1 MPRSRNPFVPSIIVG
16 SLALLAGA
24 LTIVAG
30 AEQQAA
36 PVQKPPAGATEQPRE
51 EGRKDIPLREFMRAK
66 LQSSN
71 KVLEGLVTDD
81 PGLVQKGAEELNAL
95 SNAEKWRVS
104 NDAMYR
110 QFSSEFRRITE
121 QLVEAGEKKN
131 MDQAALKWVDA
142 TMSCIEC
149 HRFVR
154 GIMIA
159 GDQPR
164 TARERR

>member
-1 MPRSRNPFVPSIIVG
+1 MPRSCPPPVWTVAAA
-16 SLALLAGA
+16 SLALMCGA
-24 LTIVAG
+24 VSLMFG
-30 AEQQAA
+30 ADEPGAAQKESPPAA
-36 PVQKPPAGATEQPRE
+36 PSQPK
-51 EGRKDIPLREFMRAK
+51 EGRTDIPLREFMRAK

-81 PGLVQKGAEELNAL
+81 PALVQKGAEELNTI
-95 SNAEKWRVS
+95 SSAERWRVS

-110 QFSSEFRRITE
+110 QFSGEFRRITQ
-121 QLVEAGEKKN
+121 QLADAGEKKN

-159 GDQPR
+159 DDAPR
-164 TARERR
+164 KS

>member
-1 MPRSRNPFVPSIIVG
+1 MAAG
-16 SLALLAGA
+16 SLALLLGA
-24 LTIVAG
+24 FSQALG
-30 AEQQAA
+30 ADEQPGATRKD
-36 PVQKPPAGATEQPRE
+36 PPPAAQSQPK
-51 EGRKDIPLREFMRAK
+51 EGRTDIPLREFMRAK

-71 KVLEGLVTDD
+71 KILEGLVTDD
-81 PGLVQKGAEELNAL
+81 PALVQKGAEELNAL
-95 SNAEKWRVS
+95 SNAERWRVS

-110 QFSSEFRRITE
+110 QFSGEFRRITQ
-121 QLVEAGEKKN
+121 QLIDAGEKKN

-159 GDQPR
+159 DDAPPATG
-164 TARERR
+164 ARQ

>member
-1 MPRSRNPFVPSIIVG
+1 MPRSFRPFVLSTAVSALVLLFG
-16 SLALLAGA
+16 ACSLVYGA
-24 LTIVAG
+24 DEPG
-30 AEQQAA
+30 AVRKD
-36 PVQKPPAGATEQPRE
+36 PPPAAQSQPK
-51 EGRKDIPLREFMRAK
+51 EGRTDIPLREFMRAK

-71 KVLEGLVTDD
+71 KILEGLVTDD
-81 PGLVQKGAEELNAL
+81 PALVQKGAEELNAL
-95 SNAEKWRVS
+95 SNAERWRVS

-110 QFSSEFRRITE
+110 QFSGEFRRITQ
-121 QLVEAGEKKN
+121 QLIDAGEKKN

-159 GDQPR
+159 DDAPPATG
-164 TARERR
+164 ARQ